1 MILFLSMNK
10 DGVVSL
16 WDDPERREIA
26 APSEIYIDLE
36 LTSAQK
42 NQIGRAW
49 VDAKSSVGHRPKSSS
64 PAAPRPQVGPVN
76 SILDE

>member
-10 DGVVSL
+10 DGVISL

-26 APSEIYIDLE
+26 AGNEIHIDLE

-49 VDAKSSVGHRPKSSS
+49 VDAKSSVGQRPKSPS
-64 PAAPRPQVGPVN
+64 PAVPRPQVGPVN